1 MIANPLSEDIIS
13 LVHHVSLNET
23 GWWNKSMTQIIEV
36 FLWKYDLPITS
47 SDLHALICRELGV
60 DAPAIN
66 TTKLLAA
73 LSSTKDVIYDKHKL
87 TYILC
92 NERRRALSELNKN
105 AEKEHRQAQELFI
118 TAASHH
124 CGEPVDENVWLV
136 FYADLKEAIHKVGAN
151 TYNLLVNGEFE
162 REGDWLTNFI
172 LSQPHDY
179 RDGMRIAIAK
189 FFGSKEGFVKSI
201 ILRLLSAHF
210 FAEAT
215 QLKPETLAVLETKRK
230 NKDIK
235 LVLDTNFVFAIL
247 GLDDSAN
254 DAAASL
260 VELISKVKSVD
271 IRLYVL
277 PTTLEEIKAALS
289 IQMNRLESRVYSQ
302 GLSKAALN
310 TNISGIARKFF
321 EKSNQAGGLSPTV
334 YFNAYIEGLRFVLKD
349 KGIDILEWPLDFY
362 YRDQRFIDD
371 LNDLLET
378 EGDREGGKSYEM
390 LNHDLVLWYAI
401 KDHRS
406 SNAESLLEESFWGV
420 TLDSRLLSFDLKKRK
435 AVRNSLPVVL
445 YPTNLIQLLQFW
457 VPRSEFLEN
466 SVLDSLKM
474 PLFAHG
480 FDKED
485 EAVTISIVNAL
496 TTYDNIDGL
505 GHDALTSILANQALR
520 VSILSSDKRLE
531 VAEKIELEVI
541 NEAAKIRM
549 NSEALAESL
558 EISNNESFQLSEQM
572 QGLKTTLTE
581 KSLQAD
587 SILVR
592 AQAAEALLEARYAKD
607 EKRSFLILFVW
618 IPMLV
623 IGTLSAFLIYN
634 FWGQSISS
642 PAVII
647 SLGFVALI
655 IFIQV
660 QLSAWKMARSERLK
674 KWWLADLMQHTYT
687 KVCVPLIPG
696 ALWVFDY
703 AKGFLPK
710 SD

>member
-1 MIANPLSEDIIS
+1 
-13 LVHHVSLNET
+13 
-23 GWWNKSMTQIIEV
+23 MTQIIEV

-47 SDLHALICRELGV
+47 SDLHALICQELGV

-66 TTKLLAA
+66 TTKLLSA
-73 LSSTKDVIYDKHKL
+73 LSASRDVIYDKRKL

-92 NERRRALSELNKN
+92 DERRRALSELSKH
-105 AEKEHRQAQELFI
+105 AEGEHKQAQELFI
-118 TAASHH
+118 TAAGLH
-124 CGEPVDENVWLV
+124 CGQPVGENVWLG
-136 FYADLKEAIHKVGAN
+136 FYAELKEAIHKVGAN

-172 LSQPHDY
+172 LGQPCEL
-179 RDGMRIAIAK
+179 RDGLRIAIAK
-189 FFGSKEGFVKSI
+189 FFSSKEGFVKSI

-215 QLKPETLAVLETKRK
+215 QLKPETLAVLEAKRK
-230 NKDIK
+230 SKDIK

-260 VELISKVKSVD
+260 VELIRKVKSVD

-302 GLSKAALN
+302 GLSRAALD

-378 EGDREGGKSYEM
+378 EGEREGGKSYEM

-406 SNAESLLEESFWGV
+406 SGAESLLEESFWGV

-457 VPRSEFLEN
+457 VPRSEFLDN

-474 PLFAHG
+474 PLFVHG

-505 GHDALTSILANQALR
+505 GHEALTSILADQALR
-520 VSILSSDKRLE
+520 VSIVSSDKRIE
-531 VAEKIELEVI
+531 ITEKIELEVI

-549 NSEALAESL
+549 NSETLVNSL
-558 EISNNESFQLSEQM
+558 EISNNQSFQLAEQM
-572 QGLKTTLTE
+572 LSLKATLTE
-581 KSLQAD
+581 KSVEVDAT
-587 SILVR
+587 LVR
-592 AQAAEALLEARYAKD
+592 ARAAEALLEAKDAKD
-607 EKRSFLILFVW
+607 EQNSFLKFFVW
-618 IPMLV
+618 LPLLLIGVVSALLV
-623 IGTLSAFLIYN
+623 YN
-634 FWGQSISS
+634 LWGQSFSS
-642 PAVII
+642 PAVIV
-647 SLGFVALI
+647 SLGFVALA
-655 IFIQV
+655 IFLQV

-674 KWWLADLMQHTYT
+674 RWWLADLMQHTYT
-687 KVCVPLIPG
+687 KFCVPLIPG
-696 ALWVFDY
+696 ALWLFDY

-710 SD
+710 SE